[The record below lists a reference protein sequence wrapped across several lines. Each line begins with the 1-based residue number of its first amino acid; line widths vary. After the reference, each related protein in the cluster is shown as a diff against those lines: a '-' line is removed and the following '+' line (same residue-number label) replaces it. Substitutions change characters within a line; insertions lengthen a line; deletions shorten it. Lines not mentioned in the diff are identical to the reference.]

1 MEAVMTMLDHLHAR
15 YFDTK
20 QHTAWVSEAER
31 VAVVPL
37 WNLSGQLTGYHHYRP
52 DMPKDANNHP
62 YDSRYF
68 TRVSNSPVTL
78 WGMESWY
85 NSNTLFVTE
94 GLFDAARLTWNGFS
108 AVCVFSSDVGKATL
122 GWLTL
127 VKQFRPVVA
136 VCDSDA
142 AGKKLGKHGHTAY
155 TVKTGKDFNEAD
167 ESEVQNFLKDYT

>member
-1 MEAVMTMLDHLHAR
+1 MTVLAHLKDR
-15 YFDTK
+15 YFDVT

-68 TRVSNSPVTL
+68 TRVSNSPVTV
-78 WGMESWY
+78 WGIESWY

-94 GLFDAARLTWNGFS
+94 GLFDAARVTWNGFS
-108 AVCVFSSDVGKATL
+108 AVCVFSSDMGKSTL
-122 GWLTL
+122 GWLNL
-127 VKQFRPVVA
+127 VKQIRPVVSL
-136 VCDSDA
+136 CDNDA
-142 AGKKLGKHGHTAY
+142 AGIKLAKHGHQHY
-155 TVKTGKDFNEAD
+155 TVQSAKDFNDAD
-167 ESEVQNFLKDYT
+167 ESEVQAVLRKYS